1 MWSGSKLNSTLAVF
15 LSALFFIAPNSVLAQ
30 QVGAPSS
37 SILTISSDRLFVD
50 SAFGRRVAGELE
62 ARSAVLSAE
71 NRRIEAELEAEEQDL
86 TERRSEMEAEAF
98 RVLADAFDQKVQQI
112 RSEQE
117 AKNRE
122 LSVFREGA
130 RIEFLNAAAPILE
143 TVMRE
148 SGAAIILERS
158 SVFLSA
164 NATDITDLAI
174 ERIDL
179 ILGDGAQSA
188 ADPTED

>member
-1 MWSGSKLNSTLAVF
+1 
-15 LSALFFIAPNSVLAQ
+15 
-30 QVGAPSS
+30 
-37 SILTISSDRLFVD
+37 
-50 SAFGRRVAGELE
+50 
-62 ARSAVLSAE
+62 
-71 NRRIEAELEAEEQDL
+71 
-86 TERRSEMEAEAF
+86 MEAEAF

>member
-1 MWSGSKLNSTLAVF
+1 MNSTLAVF

-143 TVMRE
+143 AVMRE

-179 ILGDGAQSA
+179 ILGDGAQNA
-188 ADPTED
+188 ADQTED